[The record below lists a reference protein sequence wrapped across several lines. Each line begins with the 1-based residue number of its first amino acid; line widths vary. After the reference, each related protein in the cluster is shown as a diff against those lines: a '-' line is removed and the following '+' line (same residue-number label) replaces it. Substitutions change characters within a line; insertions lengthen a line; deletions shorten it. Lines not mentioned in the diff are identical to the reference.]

1 MEWSSERK
9 RPCSDSRADVRSL
22 RDGNRVSHSTFRSKI
37 CLTICVPRERAKK
50 LITNGGHVRGIKNI
64 SFYYVDAVRQL
75 LDIGEDVRHVDN
87 SQEVLIFV
95 RDKMESV
102 SSINAVTNELLLNDQ
117 IVAFW
122 SEGPTYAEYLLS
134 HFDQAWAQSVDAQE
148 RIRELLEQG
157 Y

>member
-1 MEWSSERK
+1 M
-9 RPCSDSRADVRSL
+9 
-22 RDGNRVSHSTFRSKI
+22 
-37 CLTICVPRERAKK
+37 
-50 LITNGGHVRGIKNI
+50 
-64 SFYYVDAVRQL
+64 RQL

-122 SEGPTYAEYLLS
+122 SEGPTYAEYLICT
-134 HFDQAWAQSVDAQE
+134 FETVWVKAVPAAERTQE
-148 RIRELLEQG
+148 L
-157 Y
+157 

>member
-1 MEWSSERK
+1 
-9 RPCSDSRADVRSL
+9 
-22 RDGNRVSHSTFRSKI
+22 
-37 CLTICVPRERAKK
+37 
-50 LITNGGHVRGIKNI
+50 
-64 SFYYVDAVRQL
+64 VRQL